1 MTSQMRQCFGLR
13 QAPGSQP
20 VGKEVLPAP
29 ISPRSSQ
36 CSKNSADRI
45 PSIKFFKG
53 LPKRGSIVADS
64 MQTQHAG
71 SSLSGGRATN
81 QGLLE
86 LKRKTIAGAKIE
98 EVPPM
103 PTSGY
108 RISPFPRSAIRL
120 NVAQARAPRWC
131 QAGISTNVR
140 FRAAAPLN

>member
-53 LPKRGSIVADS
+53 LPKLGRNVADS

-71 SSLSGGRATN
+71 SSL
-81 QGLLE
+81 
-86 LKRKTIAGAKIE
+86 TISKPQI
-98 EVPPM
+98 
-103 PTSGY
+103 
-108 RISPFPRSAIRL
+108 AIRA
-120 NVAQARAPRWC
+120 VP
-131 QAGISTNVR
+131 
-140 FRAAAPLN
+140 